1 MTTHHHDPIECEC
14 GHKGFVHW
22 KENDAPFTKQ
32 YESYSLEGF
41 EGRGFSIDGFVT
53 STEALE
59 RLDPK
64 CPKCGK
70 TGKVKYA
77 KRT

>member
-1 MTTHHHDPIECEC
+1 MTSHHRDPIKCVC
-14 GHKGFVHW
+14 GHAGAVRW
-22 KENDAPFTKQ
+22 KENDAPFTRQ

-41 EGRGFSIDGFVT
+41 EGDGFSIDGFVS

-59 RLDPK
+59 RLNPK

-70 TGKVKYA
+70 TGKVSYA
-77 KRT
+77 KGT